1 MNLYFYTLTFFSNL
15 HKKNNRFS
23 WQTPVLFCLFLGFTH
38 FAKAQTLYTILAVD
52 GSEHKHNGHFF
63 NLKRFQLETDT
74 IAQFAN
80 LEKQEIVIDESIL
93 TKASIDSVIQLI
105 NPTKKDVIFFY
116 FSGNEYLQQVG
127 KTDKQ
132 VLKLSKSYLEYEVLQ
147 KMLKAK
153 NARFT
158 LLIVDLCNTI
168 SNDRIVSLKVAPAKE
183 EKYKKLFGD
192 TQGEIWAINHFP
204 HEQHDLVTTVDGTFF
219 SNGFVHALHED
230 RSDVRW
236 EAVMSRAKYL
246 TISESGGKQNP
257 QLQVN
262 IRNKEPEPQ
271 NFNNPNNISGGQ
283 PADDYNKQPK
293 LRPNDHNGNFTAPT
307 NTKATSDGKT
317 VKGGNFDKKSDA
329 FATEMTSDK
338 KAMLSQQS
346 LELINNF
353 QNKIA
358 TIALGSSSNESG
370 ANEAELI
377 ESAMLLFSDNSREI
391 GISSVK
397 RGSVRKKVN
406 RYFRKLYGIGN
417 KFKIAV
423 TWFQPTEI
431 EPLQPQT
438 DGTYTTVATVFQEFR
453 KTNKSGKLVYGD
465 KVNKKVYLTL
475 KPDASE
481 TTGFKILINDIQIVE
496 GTTVEITE

>member
-1 MNLYFYTLTFFSNL
+1 MDLYFYISATFHKLRKKANKVSVQNL
-15 HKKNNRFS
+15 LILC
-23 WQTPVLFCLFLGFTH
+23 TFLAFTH
-38 FAKAQTLYTILAVD
+38 FTEAQTLYTILAVD
-52 GSEHKHNGHFF
+52 GSEHKHNGHYF

-80 LEKQEIVIDESIL
+80 LEKQEIIIDESIL
-93 TKASIDSVIQLI
+93 TKASIDSTLQLI
-105 NPTKKDVIFFY
+105 NPTKKDVILFY

-158 LLIVDLCNTI
+158 ILLVDLCNTI
-168 SNDRIVSLKVAPAKE
+168 SNDRIASLKIAPAKE

-204 HEQHDLVTTVDGTFF
+204 HEQHEVVATVDGTFF
-219 SNGFVHALHED
+219 SNGFIHALHED

-246 TISESGGKQNP
+246 TVSESGGKQNP
-257 QLQVN
+257 QLQIN

-271 NFNNPNNISGGQ
+271 NFNNPNNVSLGQ
-283 PADDYNKQPK
+283 PADDYNKPK

-329 FATEMTSDK
+329 FATEMTPDK
-338 KAMLSQQS
+338 KAALAEQTSALVS
-346 LELINNF
+346 NF
-353 QNKIA
+353 QDKIA

-370 ANEAELI
+370 ASEAELI
-377 ESAMLLFSDNSREI
+377 ESAMLLFSDNTKEI

-417 KFKIAV
+417 KYKIAV
-423 TWFQPTEI
+423 TWFQPTEM
-431 EPLQPQT
+431 EALQPQT
-438 DGTYTTVATVFQEFR
+438 DGSYTTVATVFQEFR
-453 KTNKSGKLVYGD
+453 KTNKAGKLVYGD
-465 KVNKKVYLTL
+465 RVNKKVYLTL

-481 TTGFKILINDIQIVE
+481 ATGFKILIDDIQVVE
-496 GTTVEITE
+496 GTTVEIAE